1 MPRVVLARDADDDLD
16 KIFDY
21 LAQFDAKNAAARV
34 KEIRRELEVLA
45 HSPMIGRSVS
55 GSIRQLLI
63 GKRAHGYVA
72 TYRYIAGGGL
82 VMVMSIRS
90 QRQFP

>member
-1 MPRVVLARDADDDLD
+1 
-16 KIFDY
+16 
-21 LAQFDAKNAAARV
+21 
-34 KEIRRELEVLA
+34 
-45 HSPMIGRSVS
+45 MIGRSVS